1 MHVQNHRR
9 LLAVLL
15 GLTLLLGGCASTQKR
30 AEDSGASAPLPTAAQ
45 PYDAPVGDAALDY
58 TALVELYLPSVD
70 GTRLLS
76 QQAQVTL
83 NHGRH
88 PAEAV
93 LRALMTYEGNRL
105 VRPLGDG
112 VQLQLAGVNPVEISC
127 GVCTVTLASTAMQ
140 LSHEALYTVCQ
151 AMAATLAPYGL
162 HTLNVLISGRA
173 VAMDITATLPLGSVT
188 AHPESELPAL
198 WRQLEARRPGLRADP
213 EQVSLSA
220 AATLFFPT
228 QEGTGLLAEPRDVSF
243 AGQTPEQLA
252 WGLISAL
259 SAGPQVLTSAA
270 PMPDISSLLR
280 SMPTVTELPGGGRE
294 IRLHFAPDL
303 AAQLKACGVDMAG
316 FLGSVTYTLS
326 IFLPRLAQVVCFLGD
341 EPLMNV
347 LTAEN
352 RMLTFPD
359 GVMSRSD
366 FAPFLRDVAM
376 LYFVRD
382 EHLVAVPRP
391 VPYYEARNPRYLLL
405 RLMDGP
411 TRAEGAAGLVSLLP
425 AHLGDADMLGF
436 SVRGDELLCNLS
448 ASFAAACQGVPAA
461 QERLMAYSIINTL
474 CDAVNCRRVRF
485 FFGSLP
491 QDTLA
496 GSVWWNGSFLRNT
509 SMVQP

>member
-1 MHVQNHRR
+1 MHMHKRCR
-9 LLAVLL
+9 LLAALL
-15 GLTLLLGGCASTQKR
+15 SLTLLLGGCTSLQKR
-30 AEDSGASAPLPTAAQ
+30 ATDSGAPAPLPTAAQ
-45 PYDAPVGDAALDY
+45 PYAAPVGDAALDY

-70 GTRLLS
+70 GTRLLA

-127 GVCTVTLASTAMQ
+127 GVCTVTLSSAAMQ

-162 HTLNVLISGRA
+162 HTLNVLISGQA

-188 AHPESELPAL
+188 AHPETELPVL
-198 WRQLEARRPGLRADP
+198 WRQLEARRPELNADP
-213 EQVSLSA
+213 AQVSLSA
-220 AATLFFPT
+220 TATLFFPT
-228 QEGTGLLAEPRDVSF
+228 QEGTGLLAEPRDIFF

-252 WGLISAL
+252 EGLLSAL
-259 SAGPQVLTSAA
+259 SAGPQQLVGAA
-270 PMPDISSLLR
+270 PMPDISALLLA
-280 SMPTVTELPGGGRE
+280 SPTVTELSGGGRE
-294 IRLHFAPDL
+294 LQLYFAADLPARLV
-303 AAQLKACGVDMAG
+303 ACGVDTVG
-316 FLGSVTYTLS
+316 FLASVTYTLS
-326 IFLPRLAQVVCFLGD
+326 LFLPRLTQVACFLGE
-341 EPLMNV
+341 EPLTHV

-359 GVMSRSD
+359 GVMSRND
-366 FAPFLRDVAM
+366 FAPFLQDVAT
-376 LYFVRD
+376 LYFVQG
-382 EHLVAVPRP
+382 EHLTAVPRP

-411 TRAEGAAGLVSLLP
+411 TRAESAAGMVSLLP
-425 AHLGDADMLGF
+425 DHLGDADMLGF
-436 SVRGDELLCNLS
+436 SVQGDELLCNLS
-448 ASFAAACQGVPAA
+448 ASFAAACRAVPVE
-461 QERLMAYSIINTL
+461 QERLMAYSMINTL
-474 CDAVNCRRVRF
+474 CDAVSCNRVRF

-491 QDTLA
+491 QDTISGA
-496 GSVWWNGSFLRNT
+496 VWWNGSFLRNT